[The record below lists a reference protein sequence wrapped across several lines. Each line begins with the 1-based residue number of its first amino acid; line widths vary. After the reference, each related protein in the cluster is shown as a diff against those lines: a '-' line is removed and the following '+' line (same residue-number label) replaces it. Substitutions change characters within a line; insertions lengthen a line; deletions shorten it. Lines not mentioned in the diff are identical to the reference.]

1 MAAGNS
7 KLKRVLEF
15 INRKGLNGLIVYSN
29 GAANILRPNHL
40 HWFSGCRPMGPR
52 NAAVVSKS
60 GDVRLLVTPKW
71 DQARVSSKSWIKDVR
86 GTSAFV
92 DELVSAMRQLRLT
105 GPVGLAGS
113 DEMNAEVY
121 DGIRNAAEIIRADEI
136 TPALARPKT
145 EAEIE
150 NARKAGRAADAG
162 YKAFIENARPGI
174 TEYEFLAEM
183 ELAMR
188 AAGADDNFNLMSS
201 GKHNHAMHAPTD
213 RRLAVGDII
222 IGEISPV
229 VDGQVLQICRTV
241 VLGNAAPVL
250 VEKYA
255 MLVHAL
261 AESLKAVRPG
271 NPASAMAVAMNK
283 VLIDAGYARY
293 CAPPYMR
300 ARGHG
305 MGLGSVAPGGV
316 IDDETATPF
325 EKGQVVVVH
334 PNQYL
339 PETGYLACG
348 ETVLITDTGYER
360 LEESLTTLCV
370 KEVYPWK
377 RFNRY

>member
-1 MAAGNS
+1 MAAVHG
-7 KLKRVLEF
+7 KLKKALEL
-15 INRKGLNGLIVYSN
+15 INRKGFNGLIVYSN

-40 HWFSGCRPMGPR
+40 HWFSGCRLMGPR
-52 NAAVVSKS
+52 NAAVLSKS
-60 GDVRLLVTPKW
+60 GDVILLVTPKW
-71 DQARVSSKSWIKDVR
+71 DQARVQSKSWIKDVK
-86 GTSAFV
+86 GTSSFV
-92 DELVSAMRQLRLT
+92 DDLANSMRQLKLT

-113 DEMNAEVY
+113 DEMTAEVY
-121 DGIRNAAEIIRADEI
+121 AGIRHIAEVIRADDI
-136 TPALARPKT
+136 TPAMAQPKT
-145 EAEIE
+145 EQEIE
-150 NARKAGRAADAG
+150 NARRAGRAADAG
-162 YKAFIENARPGI
+162 YRSFIENARPGI

-188 AAGADDNFNLMSS
+188 NAGADDNFNLMSA
-201 GKHNHAMHAPTD
+201 GKHNQAMHAPTD

-229 VDGQVLQICRTV
+229 VDGQVLQICRTI
-241 VLGNAAPVL
+241 VLGNADSLL
-250 VEKYA
+250 VEKYD

-261 AESLKAVRPG
+261 EESLKAVRPG
-271 NPASAMAVAMNK
+271 NPASSMAIAMNK
-283 VLIDAGYARY
+283 VISAAGYAKY

-305 MGLGSVAPGGV
+305 MGLGSVSPGGV
-316 IDDETATPF
+316 IDDETTAPF

-360 LEESLTTLCV
+360 LQESLTQLYV
-370 KEVYPWK
+370 KEV
-377 RFNRY
+377 

>member
-1 MAAGNS
+1 MAAENS
-7 KLKRVLEF
+7 KLKKVLEF
-15 INRKGLNGLIVYSN
+15 IGRKGFNGLIVYSN

-40 HWFSGCRPMGPR
+40 HWFSGCRPMGSR
-52 NAAVVSKS
+52 NAAVVSLS
-60 GDVRLLVTPKW
+60 GDVTLLVTPEW
-71 DQARVSSKSWIKDVR
+71 DRLRVSSKTWIKDVR
-86 GTSAFV
+86 GTAAFV
-92 DELVSAMRQLRLT
+92 DELANSMRQLKLT
-105 GPVGLAGS
+105 GPVGIAGS
-113 DEMNAEVY
+113 DEMTTEVY
-121 DGIRNAAEIIRADEI
+121 DCIKHVADIIRADDI
-136 TPALARPKT
+136 TPTLAQPKT
-145 EAEIE
+145 DAEIE

-162 YKAFIENARPGI
+162 YRAFIENARPGI

-241 VLGNAAPVL
+241 VLGNAAALL
-250 VEKYA
+250 VERYA

-261 AESLKAVRPG
+261 AESLKSVRPG

-283 VLIDAGYARY
+283 VISDAGYARY

-316 IDDETATPF
+316 IDDETAAPF
-325 EKGQVVVVH
+325 EKGQIVVVH

-348 ETVLITDTGYER
+348 ETVLITDNGYER
-360 LEESLTTLCV
+360 LQESLTTLYV
-370 KEVYPWK
+370 KEV
-377 RFNRY
+377 